1 MYAFLGPI
9 FAANRRVNQTDG
21 GQTDP
26 YWNDV
31 LLYLPM
37 NGSNGSTTFTDVSPS
52 PRTVTVSGNAQI
64 STVQSKYGGAS
75 GLFDGGA
82 DYLTVNPLTLDAADF
97 TIECWVCPN
106 AITEAAILNQG
117 GADVSGNWCL
127 AVFPSGSVVFY
138 ADNYPRL
145 ASALTVAVG
154 QWRHIALTRSGNTY
168 RLFVDGA
175 LQDTQNY
182 SFNHTGAPF
191 KVGNG
196 YGGISTFVGYIDEVR
211 VTKAARYL
219 GDFNPETHDPYLSDV
234 LLYVSGDGEVGSEAE
249 DSGPLALSQTAVV
262 NPVLIAEP
270 PIPLFAGRKAMR
282 FSGDNGAVFSSPQFL
297 FPQSQDWTLEC
308 WVYFDNPTSTDETFF
323 SLIPNPSSGH
333 AFHVKRVTAPRP
345 ADPAQGRIGLTYYGS
360 GVGGDPAPSVPAG
373 QWRFIVLEF
382 FEGVGKVWVNGLY
395 DFAISGGNPPAF
407 HLRDIALG
415 LCPGVYD
422 YEPGLNGYLAEVR
435 LTKRA
440 RYQGSRDARYH
451 DIPPPVPSGPFG

>member
-9 FAANRRVNQTDG
+9 FAANRRINQTDG

-37 NGSNGSTTFTDVSPS
+37 NGDNNSSTFTDFSPNPKNVSNRGS
-52 PRTVTVSGNAQI
+52 VRVSQA
-64 STVQSKYGGAS
+64 QSKYGGTSAY
-75 GLFDGGA
+75 FDGAGW
-82 DYLTVNPLTLDAADF
+82 LDVAGMPANFLQGDF
-97 TIECWVCPN
+97 TIEGWVYYTGSSQQTFFNTAPHN
-106 AITEAAILNQG
+106 VLGVSMNRDGTGKTLFVIGDGQFWTGFVTSAGELAANSWHHIAVVRSGVTSTLYHNGVAQGSLNDTPGNLSGARIGAITLDSEIITG
-117 GADVSGNWCL
+117 
-127 AVFPSGSVVFY
+127 
-138 ADNYPRL
+138 
-145 ASALTVAVG
+145 
-154 QWRHIALTRSGNTY
+154 HIDDFR
-168 RLFVDGA
+168 
-175 LQDTQNY
+175 
-182 SFNHTGAPF
+182 
-191 KVGNG
+191 
-196 YGGISTFVGYIDEVR
+196 I
-211 VTKAARYL
+211 TKAARYL
-219 GDFNPETHDPYLSDV
+219 GDFNPETRDPYLSDV

-262 NPVLIAEP
+262 DPVLIAEP

-323 SLIPNPSSGH
+323 SLIPNGPGDAH
-333 AFHVKRVTAPRP
+333 ALHVKRVTAAWP

-360 GVGGDPAPSVPAG
+360 GIGGDPAPSVPAG

-395 DFAISGGNPPAF
+395 DFGFSGGNPPAF

-415 LCPGVYD
+415 LCPGVYGYD
-422 YEPGLNGYLAEVR
+422 PGLNGYLAEVR

-440 RYQGSRDARYH
+440 RYRGAT
-451 DIPPPVPSGPFG
+451 PPVPSGPFG